1 MGTNAGGR
9 LCPESLMDDEFVS
22 SRMRVEFPNGAD
34 GESVITIGREVLDV
48 MNSMWKQCMVVKVL
62 GRNISI
68 ANLNRRLRE
77 MWKPQG
83 AMFVVDLPCQF
94 FMIRFEREDEYLSAL
109 TGGPWR
115 AFGSYLLVQAWSPEF
130 DPLRDEITTTPIWVR
145 LMNIPLSLYH
155 TSILMGIAGSLGKPV
170 KVDMTTLHVERARFA
185 RMCIEVDLAKPL
197 KGTLLLNGER
207 YFVSY
212 EGLANI
218 CSRCGM
224 YGHLIHTC
232 PQTIAE
238 KEVNAASQS
247 APVVVSGA
255 VPEND
260 GFTVVRRSRKKAAP
274 PQVPV
279 VNGIEGPTGVVGR
292 NLREITQGKNSGNI
306 LVSNSFGNLDI
317 ESSPV
322 EGSEADL
329 SGVQNKE
336 NVNTLRKFIQGKS
349 ISQDKEGIR
358 EGIDGG
364 GLEIRKIGL
373 KGGLKDR
380 RAGFFKPNDQNRQ
393 KAKQNTNRPTKGLVF
408 GPTKGEVVRSETGKR
423 LRVEKGTMGRR
434 GGIFVTRT
442 EMEKITESALLSV
455 RENEMDTTSLISAG
469 TRVEGGIGVNGSLSP
484 EAGSS
489 ALV

>member
-207 YFVSY
+207 YFVKMWHVWSLDPY
-212 EGLANI
+212 LPTDYCRE
-218 CSRCGM
+218 
-224 YGHLIHTC
+224 
-232 PQTIAE
+232 
-238 KEVNAASQS
+238 
-247 APVVVSGA
+247 
-255 VPEND
+255 
-260 GFTVVRRSRKKAAP
+260 RS
-274 PQVPV
+274 
-279 VNGIEGPTGVVGR
+279 
-292 NLREITQGKNSGNI
+292 
-306 LVSNSFGNLDI
+306 
-317 ESSPV
+317 
-322 EGSEADL
+322 
-329 SGVQNKE
+329 
-336 NVNTLRKFIQGKS
+336 
-349 ISQDKEGIR
+349 
-358 EGIDGG
+358 
-364 GLEIRKIGL
+364 
-373 KGGLKDR
+373 
-380 RAGFFKPNDQNRQ
+380 
-393 KAKQNTNRPTKGLVF
+393 
-408 GPTKGEVVRSETGKR
+408 
-423 LRVEKGTMGRR
+423 
-434 GGIFVTRT
+434 
-442 EMEKITESALLSV
+442 
-455 RENEMDTTSLISAG
+455 
-469 TRVEGGIGVNGSLSP
+469 
-484 EAGSS
+484 
-489 ALV
+489 